1 MAINLATSVLLARLL
16 APGDF
21 GLVAMAA
28 TVTSFAGLFVDF
40 GLSTAT
46 LQRKDIDQNTVSALY
61 FINLGAGLAFTLA
74 AIAAAP
80 LAAHAFGD
88 ERVLPAVIGLALPIL
103 LGAAA
108 AQHRALLQRAMRWSA
123 LQRVD
128 LASQV
133 AGAGFGVV
141 LASCTDLGWWVLI
154 AQVWMWSAVGLLLSR
169 RASGW
174 RPSRV
179 TSWSD
184 ARAALGMG
192 LNLTGFNLVNY
203 FHRQFDNVLIGWRFG
218 AIELGHYTRA
228 YGLFMMPL
236 TALAWPLMSTLLPAL
251 SRAHPEPARWKRIYL
266 SFVAPLACL
275 TAPLA
280 GLLFVL
286 SEPLVLSL
294 YGPDWEPT
302 VPIFRALAIS
312 ILVQPIYSSAGALF
326 DSGGR
331 SAEKLRAGILAT
343 MWYLCLYVVALPHG
357 AIGVA
362 GAYSCGVLLLL
373 PAWLWW
379 ATRGTSL
386 SVPLIFGAIWP
397 PIAATLAGVA
407 GCFAMGIHFPTTPAQ
422 AVVSGASLLVLYLGI
437 ALVIYVLTPTWREH
451 LRPAVQFVIEA
462 LANAFGKG
470 RIA

>member
-1 MAINLATSVLLARLL
+1 
-16 APGDF
+16 
-21 GLVAMAA
+21 
-28 TVTSFAGLFVDF
+28 
-40 GLSTAT
+40 
-46 LQRKDIDQNTVSALY
+46 
-61 FINLGAGLAFTLA
+61 
-74 AIAAAP
+74 
-80 LAAHAFGD
+80 
-88 ERVLPAVIGLALPIL
+88 
-103 LGAAA
+103 
-108 AQHRALLQRAMRWSA
+108 
-123 LQRVD
+123 
-128 LASQV
+128 
-133 AGAGFGVV
+133 
-141 LASCTDLGWWVLI
+141 
-154 AQVWMWSAVGLLLSR
+154 
-169 RASGW
+169 
-174 RPSRV
+174 
-179 TSWSD
+179 
-184 ARAALGMG
+184 
-192 LNLTGFNLVNY
+192 
-203 FHRQFDNVLIGWRFG
+203 
-218 AIELGHYTRA
+218 
-228 YGLFMMPL
+228 MPL